1 MAQTLDVEI
10 RRSGIDGL
18 GAFALRPFKAGEVV
32 LRWDVS
38 RRVTRGVVSDLPGS
52 EKNYLHP
59 YDEESLVVVQ
69 PPERYVNHSCDNNT
83 GMRNF
88 CDVAVRD
95 IRAGEEI
102 TSDYEADG
110 AGQRF
115 ECRCGSADCRGS
127 IGNNVT

>member
-1 MAQTLDVEI
+1 MDVEV

-18 GAFALRPFKAGEVV
+18 GVFALRAFSAGEVV

-38 RRVTRGVVSDLPGS
+38 KRVPRSQASGLHAA
-52 EKNYLHP
+52 EKKYLHP
-59 YDEESLVVVQ
+59 YDADSFVLVQ

-83 GMRNF
+83 LVSDF

-95 IRAGEEI
+95 IRPGEEV

-110 AGQRF
+110 AGLKF
-115 ECRCGSADCRGS
+115 ECRCGSAKCRGS
-127 IGNNVT
+127 IGEHASACP

>member
-1 MAQTLDVEI
+1 MDVEI

-18 GAFALRPFKAGEVV
+18 GAFALRPFRRGEVV

-38 RRVTRGVVSDLPGS
+38 RRVPRGEVFDLPDS

-59 YDEESLVVVQ
+59 YDEETLVVVQ

-83 GMRNF
+83 VVRNF

-115 ECRCGSADCRGS
+115 ECRCGAAKCRGS
-127 IGNNVT
+127 VGKHEPRPT

>member
-1 MAQTLDVEI
+1 MDVEV

-18 GAFALRPFKAGEVV
+18 GVFALRPFNSGEVV

-38 RRVTRGVVSDLPGS
+38 KRVPGVQASGLPDS
-52 EKNYLHP
+52 ERIYLHP
-59 YDEESLVVVQ
+59 YDEDSLVVVQ

-83 GMRNF
+83 SVRDF

-110 AGQRF
+110 AGLKF
-115 ECRCGSADCRGS
+115 ECRCGSANCRGS
-127 IGNNVT
+127 IGKHAA

>member
-1 MAQTLDVEI
+1 MDVEI
-10 RRSGIDGL
+10 KPSGIDGL

-32 LRWDVS
+32 LRWDTS
-38 RRVTRGVVSDLPGS
+38 RRVPRARAADIPEP

-59 YDEESLVVVQ
+59 YDRESLIVVQ

-83 GMRNF
+83 AVRDF

-95 IRAGEEI
+95 IGAGEEI

-110 AGQRF
+110 AGVKF
-115 ECRCGSADCRGS
+115 ECRCGSAECRGS
-127 IGNNVT
+127 IGNHAA

>member
-1 MAQTLDVEI
+1 MGVGI
-10 RRSGIDGL
+10 KRSGIDGL

-38 RRVTRGVVSDLPGS
+38 KRVPGGRAADLPDS
-52 EKNYLHP
+52 EKKYLHP
-59 YDEESLVVVQ
+59 YDEESLIVVQ

-83 GMRNF
+83 EVRNF

-95 IRAGEEI
+95 IPAGEEI

-110 AGQRF
+110 AGLKF
-115 ECRCGSADCRGS
+115 ECRCGTAKCRGS
-127 IGNNVT
+127 IGENVA

>member
-1 MAQTLDVEI
+1 MRVEV

-18 GAFALRPFKAGEVV
+18 GVFALRPFSRGEVV

-38 RRVTRGVVSDLPGS
+38 RRVPKGHAAGLPDS
-52 EKNYLHP
+52 EKIYLHP
-59 YDEESLVVVQ
+59 YDEDSLVLVQ

-83 GMRNF
+83 SVRDF

-95 IRAGEEI
+95 IGVGEEI

-110 AGQRF
+110 AGLKF
-115 ECRCGSADCRGS
+115 ECRCGSANCRGS
-127 IGNNVT
+127 IGKHAA

>member
-1 MAQTLDVEI
+1 MDVEI
-10 RRSGIDGL
+10 KRSGIDEL

-38 RRVTRGVVSDLPGS
+38 RRVHRGQADDIPDS
-52 EKNYLHP
+52 EKKYLHP
-59 YDEESLVVVQ
+59 YDEESLIVVQ
-69 PPERYVNHSCDNNT
+69 PPERYVNHSCDHNT
-83 GMRNF
+83 EVRNF

-110 AGQRF
+110 AGLKF
-115 ECRCGSADCRGS
+115 VCRCGSAKCRGS
-127 IGNNVT
+127 IGNRAAR

>member
-1 MAQTLDVEI
+1 MMGVEI

-18 GAFALRPFKAGEVV
+18 GAFALRPFKRGEVV
-32 LRWDVS
+32 LRWDIS
-38 RRVTRGVVSDLPGS
+38 RRVPRGVVSDLPGS

-59 YDEESLVVVQ
+59 YDEETLVVVQ

-83 GMRNF
+83 AVRDF

-115 ECRCGSADCRGS
+115 ECRCGAAKCRGS
-127 IGNNVT
+127 IGKHEPSAT

>member
-1 MAQTLDVEI
+1 MDVEV

-18 GAFALRPFKAGEVV
+18 GVFALRPFGAGEVV

-38 RRVTRGVVSDLPGS
+38 KRVPRGQASGLPGA
-52 EKNYLHP
+52 EKKYLHP
-59 YDEESLVVVQ
+59 YDEETLVLVQ

-83 GMRNF
+83 LVREF

-102 TSDYEADG
+102 TSDYEMDG
-110 AGQRF
+110 AGLKF
-115 ECRCGSADCRGS
+115 ECRCGSTECRGS
-127 IGNNVT
+127 IGNHAA

>member
-38 RRVTRGVVSDLPGS
+38 RRVPRARAAELPDS

-59 YDEESLVVVQ
+59 YDEETLVVVQ

-83 GMRNF
+83 EVRNF

-102 TSDYEADG
+102 TSNYEADG

-115 ECRCGSADCRGS
+115 ECRCGSAKCRGS
-127 IGNNVT
+127 IGKHGP

>member
-1 MAQTLDVEI
+1 MDVEI
-10 RRSGIDGL
+10 KRSGIDGL

-38 RRVTRGVVSDLPGS
+38 KRVLRRRAADLPDA

-59 YDEESLVVVQ
+59 YDKESLLVVQ

-83 GMRNF
+83 EVRNL

-95 IRAGEEI
+95 IQAGEEI
-102 TSDYEADG
+102 TSDYETDG
-110 AGQRF
+110 AGLKF
-115 ECRCGSADCRGS
+115 ECRCGTVKCRGS
-127 IGNNVT
+127 IGNQGAG

>member
-1 MAQTLDVEI
+1 MGVEI

-18 GAFALRPFKAGEVV
+18 GAFARRPFERGEVV
-32 LRWDVS
+32 LRWDIS
-38 RRVTRGVVSDLPGS
+38 GRVPRGVVSGLADT

-59 YDEESLVVVQ
+59 YDEETLVVVQ

-83 GMRNF
+83 AVKDF

-95 IRAGEEI
+95 IAAGEEI

-115 ECRCGSADCRGS
+115 ECRCGSAKCRGS
-127 IGNNVT
+127 IGKREPRAT

>member
-1 MAQTLDVEI
+1 MMDVEI
-10 RRSGIDGL
+10 KRSGIDGL
-18 GAFALRPFKAGEVV
+18 GAFALRPFKIGEVV

-38 RRVTRGVVSDLPGS
+38 KRVPRGRVAGLPDS
-52 EKNYLHP
+52 EKKYLHP
-59 YDEESLVVVQ
+59 YDEESLLVVQ

-83 GMRNF
+83 EVRNF

-110 AGQRF
+110 AGLKF
-115 ECRCGSADCRGS
+115 DCRCGSAKCRGS
-127 IGNNVT
+127 IGNDGNH